1 MLAYL
6 HVKNIA
12 LIEELEID
20 FDKGLNILT
29 GETGAG
35 KSILLG
41 AVNYVLG
48 AKVKKDFIR
57 QGAKEAFVECVFD
70 ISNDAQDRDA
80 IVGLLEGYGIEEDEN
95 LIISRKTARNGR
107 SVFRINGEVVSQI
120 FIQSVASLLIDIHSQ
135 HEHQSLI
142 SSSRQ
147 LDLLDRFAGQQLS
160 GLMKDYR
167 VEYRTYTELMDS
179 INEEL
184 LDDDK
189 RRREIAFLEF
199 EIEEINNGNLEIGE
213 DEKLQ
218 HTYDRLSHNRVI
230 MEKLS
235 GINNDLYERMDMGGR
250 ISSGLGELQ
259 KVADYDEALHPIVE
273 SLMQMED
280 LAGTLNRDMT
290 RYLES
295 MDDYEEELY
304 NAEQR
309 LDAINQL
316 KLKYGDT
323 IEEIFKYLDEKTNE
337 HQLLVNFEE
346 NLFRTREELA
356 RSREKLRH
364 LSEEMSKVRKQM
376 AQELSEAIVIALSDM
391 NLINS
396 EFEVGF
402 MALKDFTSKGT
413 DRISFMITTN
423 KGEKKKPLKD
433 VASGGELSRIM
444 LAVKSILAGVD
455 GVDTLIFD
463 EIDTGISGKTAQKV
477 AEKMAALAKERQLIC
492 ITHLPQIASMA
503 AQHFLIHKEVVDETT
518 VTMVDSLDEEASVE
532 EVARMLSGAVTSDLV
547 LANAREMKEYAK
559 KI

>member
-1 MLAYL
+1 M
-6 HVKNIA
+6 
-12 LIEELEID
+12 
-20 FDKGLNILT
+20 
-29 GETGAG
+29 
-35 KSILLG
+35 
-41 AVNYVLG
+41 
-48 AKVKKDFIR
+48 
-57 QGAKEAFVECVFD
+57 
-70 ISNDAQDRDA
+70 
-80 IVGLLEGYGIEEDEN
+80 
-95 LIISRKTARNGR
+95 
-107 SVFRINGEVVSQI
+107 VSQI

-323 IEEIFKYLDEKTNE
+323 IEEIFKYLDEK
-337 HQLLVNFEE
+337 
-346 NLFRTREELA
+346 R
-356 RSREKLRH
+356 
-364 LSEEMSKVRKQM
+364 
-376 AQELSEAIVIALSDM
+376 M
-391 NLINS
+391 N
-396 EFEVGF
+396 
-402 MALKDFTSKGT
+402 TSC
-413 DRISFMITTN
+413 
-423 KGEKKKPLKD
+423 L
-433 VASGGELSRIM
+433 
-444 LAVKSILAGVD
+444 SILRK
-455 GVDTLIFD
+455 ICF
-463 EIDTGISGKTAQKV
+463 EPERNWQE
-477 AEKMAALAKERQLIC
+477 AEK
-492 ITHLPQIASMA
+492 S
-503 AQHFLIHKEVVDETT
+503 
-518 VTMVDSLDEEASVE
+518 
-532 EVARMLSGAVTSDLV
+532 
-547 LANAREMKEYAK
+547 
-559 KI
+559 